1 VINIVEKKMQAHIPK
16 TNIGIV
22 GHVDHGKTT
31 LTQTLT
37 KKWTDTHSEEMKRG
51 ITIRLGYAD
60 MDIYEYPKSDVRYST
75 SSEMGKVK
83 GKYTRTVSI
92 VDAPG
97 HETLM
102 TTVLSG
108 SSLMDGALLVIAANE
123 KCPQPQTREHLT
135 ALDIVG
141 IKNIIVVQ
149 NKIDLVPK
157 EQVIDSYNQIKA
169 FLKGSVAENAPI
181 VPISAQHG
189 INIDYLLEALLQYIP
204 EPKRD
209 SNKPARMFVARS
221 FDINKP
227 GIDIS
232 KIKGGV
238 VGGSIVE
245 GQLSVGDKVEIKP
258 GVKVGDKYE
267 NVTTKIVDIHQANT
281 SIEKATP
288 GGLLGV
294 STELD
299 PFLTK
304 SDSLSGNMLGP
315 VGSLP
320 PALEKISFKTHLLER
335 VVGFKE
341 ELNVDPIRMNDILL
355 ITVGITRTIGTIVSA
370 KKEEVEAVL
379 KIPVCADKG
388 AKITISRQIAGRW
401 RLIGWG
407 ELK

>member
-1 VINIVEKKMQAHIPK
+1 MPR

-31 LTQTLT
+31 LTKALT

-60 MDIYEYPKSDVRYST
+60 MDIYKYPKKPKYSI
-75 SSEMGKVK
+75 EEKIGGQK
-83 GKYTRTVSI
+83 GQYVRTVSI

-108 SSLMDGALLVIAANE
+108 SALMDGALLVIAANE

-141 IKNIIVVQ
+141 IRNIIVVQ
-149 NKIDLVPK
+149 NKIDLVSQNEALDNYK
-157 EQVIDSYNQIKA
+157 QIKN

-181 VPISAQHG
+181 IPVSAQHDV
-189 INIDYLLEALLQYIP
+189 NIDHLLETIEQTIP
-204 EPKRD
+204 DPTRD
-209 SNKPARMFVARS
+209 AKKPAKMFIARS

-227 GIDIS
+227 GIQIS
-232 KIKGGV
+232 KIQGGV
-238 VGGSIVE
+238 LGGSLVE
-245 GQLSVGDKVEIKP
+245 GELSVGDVVEIRP
-258 GVKVGDKYE
+258 GFKLDNKYQPIS
-267 NVTTKIVDIHQANT
+267 TKIVDIQQAGVSMDKT
-281 SIEKATP
+281 LP

-304 SDSLSGNMLGP
+304 SDELSGNVLGTP
-315 VGSLP
+315 GKLP
-320 PALEKISFKTHLLER
+320 PVMERMSFKTNLLER
-335 VVGFKE
+335 VVGSKE
-341 ELNVDPIRMNDILL
+341 ELNVDPIKMNDVLL
-355 ITVGITRTIGTIVSA
+355 ITVGITRTVGSVVSA
-370 KKEEVEAVL
+370 KKDQAEVVL

-388 AKITISRQIAGRW
+388 DKITISRQVAGRW

-407 ELK
+407 EIN